1 MSDQSTSPQPTLQ
14 AGDELHG
21 FKVLRVEAFPEI
33 RITAYE
39 IEHKKTG
46 AKVLH
51 LHSLDREN
59 LYAIGFRTPP
69 ADSTGL
75 PHILEHS
82 VLAGSEKYPLKD
94 VFKELIRSTLQ
105 TFINAFTYP
114 DKTIYPVAS
123 QIKADFFNL
132 ARVYTDLVLN
142 PRMLKETFL
151 QEGHHLEFS
160 VPDDLSSDLIISGIV
175 YNEMKGAYSSPDSLM
190 YKAIQENLY
199 PDSVYAFDSG
209 GDPDVI
215 PTLTYEQ
222 FREFHRSYYS
232 PTNARF
238 FIYGDITT
246 SEHLAFLAE
255 MLTGFYRVE
264 IDSSIKSQKRLTAS
278 RTIRST
284 YPIGKDEPIDHKTM
298 VNIAWMMS
306 DNADYETSLIL
317 EIIAALLVGSAASPL
332 RKALID
338 SGLGEDL
345 SPISG
350 IEADLKQLMFCAGLR
365 NTQSSDV
372 QNIEQLIF
380 DTIKIIVA
388 NGFDKELIEGVL
400 HQIEFHGKEIVRGS
414 YPYGI
419 SLMGNV
425 FQTWLYDGDPLIGLD
440 FSRIIEDIRRRWTD
454 NPQIFQKMTK
464 LWFLDNPH
472 RLLAIMEPD
481 ADFNE
486 KKEKAYQDKMAELK
500 SSLTERTLA
509 QINAQAAQL
518 KKFQSEPDSPEAAA
532 TIPKLKLEDIRQSI
546 ETIPTQNA
554 LIGGVP
560 TLEHDL
566 FTNGIAYVDLVFD
579 IAHVPENLQT
589 YLPLMGKIITGM
601 GAAGFTYEEIAK
613 RIALK
618 MGGFGYDLAT
628 GFSAD
633 AGTSWQK
640 MVFSFSTLYRNFP
653 EAINIVSDIIFAG
666 DLSQEARMRDLISER
681 KNNLQAA
688 IVPSGHLFAK
698 MAAGAALTL
707 PAYRDEQWHGRTQ
720 LKFVQNTAN
729 DFDSAKQDLREK
741 LEALQKILFNKE
753 NLVINVTAEVNG
765 LKIAEENILNF
776 LDKLPSATRAR
787 METKPALAPISAG
800 ISIPAQVSYVAY
812 VLPAPA
818 YIDPASAL
826 LMISA
831 KELSNNYLY
840 KYIRVQ
846 GGAYGGMSS
855 FDSSLG
861 LFSFLSYRD
870 PHIVETLQV
879 FKDAQAFY
887 SQNEIPTGEMEKA
900 IISTIGML
908 DKPSDPAGRGH
919 IALMRSFSGIND
931 DMRQKFRNDI
941 LSATPRKLKDTLVD
955 YFSEAA
961 KSAAVAVYSA
971 PEKLKEANNR
981 LEEKLV
987 MEHLFEP

>member
-1 MSDQSTSPQPTLQ
+1 
-14 AGDELHG
+14 
-21 FKVLRVEAFPEI
+21 
-33 RITAYE
+33 
-39 IEHKKTG
+39 
-46 AKVLH
+46 
-51 LHSLDREN
+51 
-59 LYAIGFRTPP
+59 
-69 ADSTGL
+69 
-75 PHILEHS
+75 
-82 VLAGSEKYPLKD
+82 
-94 VFKELIRSTLQ
+94 
-105 TFINAFTYP
+105 
-114 DKTIYPVAS
+114 
-123 QIKADFFNL
+123 
-132 ARVYTDLVLN
+132 
-142 PRMLKETFL
+142 
-151 QEGHHLEFS
+151 
-160 VPDDLSSDLIISGIV
+160 
-175 YNEMKGAYSSPDSLM
+175 
-190 YKAIQENLY
+190 
-199 PDSVYAFDSG
+199 
-209 GDPDVI
+209 
-215 PTLTYEQ
+215 
-222 FREFHRSYYS
+222 
-232 PTNARF
+232 
-238 FIYGDITT
+238 
-246 SEHLAFLAE
+246 
-255 MLTGFYRVE
+255 MLTGFDRVE
-264 IDSSIKSQKRLTAS
+264 IDSSIKSQKRLTAP
-278 RTIRST
+278 RTIQST
-284 YPIGKDEPIDHKTM
+284 YPIGKDEPLDHKTM

-400 HQIEFHGKEIVRGS
+400 HQIEFHGKEVVRGS

-454 NPQIFQKMTK
+454 DPQIFQKMTK
-464 LWFLDNPH
+464 QWFLNNPH

-486 KKEKAYQDKMAELK
+486 KKEKAHQDKMAELK
-500 SSLTERTLA
+500 SSLTESTLA

-532 TIPKLKLEDIRQSI
+532 TIPKLKLEDIPRSI
-546 ETIPTQNA
+546 EIIPTQNVS
-554 LIGGVP
+554 IGGVP
-560 TLEHDL
+560 TLEQDL
-566 FTNGIAYVDLVFD
+566 FTNGIAYVDLAFD
-579 IAHVPENLQT
+579 IAHVPEELQP

-618 MGGFGYDLAT
+618 MGGLGYDLAT

-640 MVFSFSTLYRNFP
+640 MVFSFSALYRNLP
-653 EAINIVSDIIFAG
+653 EAINIVSDIICAG

-720 LKFVQNTAN
+720 LKFVQNTAD
-729 DFDSAKQDLREK
+729 DFDSTKQDLREK
-741 LEALQKILFNKE
+741 LEALRKILFNKE
-753 NLVINVTAEVNG
+753 NLVINLTAEAKG
-765 LKIAEENILNF
+765 LRIAEENILQ
-776 LDKLPSATRAR
+776 LLGKLPSAATAR
-787 METKPALAPISAG
+787 METKPALVPIFAG

-831 KELSNNYLY
+831 KELSNNYFY

-887 SQNEIPTGEMEKA
+887 SQNEISAGEMEKA

-919 IALMRSFSGIND
+919 MALMRSFSGIND

-941 LSATPRKLKDTLVD
+941 LSATPRKLKDTWVD
-955 YFSEAA
+955 YFSQAA
-961 KSAAVAVYSA
+961 KSVAVAVYSA
-971 PEKLKEANNR
+971 PERLNEANNR

-987 MEHLFEP
+987 LEHLFEP